1 MKTTVSLNPKQQDLL
16 ELIAKYRF
24 ITIANVQTFYGL
36 KSRGGV
42 HEKLSVL
49 VKSGHLAFRYD
60 RDYKFRYR
68 AGSYYLTPKG
78 LRAIQDSTPYITDA
92 TIRGAYADKNAS
104 EQLLDASNTVFEM
117 VQNLTRLYPGM
128 KAFTPR
134 QLSGFDY
141 FPKPLPDLY
150 LAHIKEDETN
160 RYFLY
165 HLRDGKRYDVAVNAR
180 ARQLIAYVE
189 SNQYA
194 ESGND
199 FPVVLFVCDT
209 PAIERLAGRLTRS
222 LLNKSYESMSVYTSS
237 TGALLQQQTTDEAIW
252 SSLETPD
259 ELIALEQ
266 AR

>member
-24 ITIANVQTFYGL
+24 ITIANVQSFYGL

-42 HEKLSVL
+42 YEKLSVL
-49 VKSGHLAFRYD
+49 VNSGHLALRYD
-60 RDYKFRYR
+60 KGCKFRYR

-78 LRAIQDSTPYITDA
+78 LRAIQDLVPYISDSA
-92 TIRGAYADKNAS
+92 IRNAYADKNAS
-104 EQLLDASNTVFEM
+104 EQLLDASSKIFELA
-117 VQNLTRLYPGM
+117 QNLTRLYAGM
-128 KAFTPR
+128 KAFTSR

-141 FPKPLPDLY
+141 LPKPLPDLY
-150 LAHIKEDETN
+150 LAHVKEDETT

-165 HLRDGKRYDVAVNAR
+165 HFRDGKRYDVAVNSR
-180 ARQLIAYVE
+180 VRQLIAYLE

-194 ESGND
+194 ESGNE
-199 FPVVLFVCDT
+199 FPIILFVCDT

-222 LLNKSYESMSVYTSS
+222 LLNKSYESMSVYTTS
-237 TGALLQQQTTDEAIW
+237 TGAVLQQHTNNEAIW

-266 AR
+266 AG

>member
-1 MKTTVSLNPKQQDLL
+1 
-16 ELIAKYRF
+16 
-24 ITIANVQTFYGL
+24 
-36 KSRGGV
+36 
-42 HEKLSVL
+42 
-49 VKSGHLAFRYD
+49 
-60 RDYKFRYR
+60 
-68 AGSYYLTPKG
+68 
-78 LRAIQDSTPYITDA
+78 
-92 TIRGAYADKNAS
+92 
-104 EQLLDASNTVFEM
+104 
-117 VQNLTRLYPGM
+117 M

-150 LAHIKEDETN
+150 LAHIIEDETT

-165 HLRDGKRYDVAVNAR
+165 HLRDGKRYDVAANAR

-199 FPVVLFVCDT
+199 FPMVLFVCDT
-209 PAIERLAGRLTRS
+209 PAIKRLVGRLTRS
-222 LLNKSYESMSVYTSS
+222 LLNKSYESMSVYTTS
-237 TGALLQQQTTDEAIW
+237 TGALLQQQTSDEAIW